1 MIKKIAVL
9 TSGGDAP
16 GMNSAVRSVV
26 RTCIANDI
34 EVYGIEDGYYGLY
47 HDKIIGLDSKSVAN
61 TINRGGTFLGSARF
75 PEFAEEE
82 IRKEAVKNLDA
93 RGIEG
98 LVVIGGDGSF
108 MGAKR
113 LTEMGYPCVGIPG
126 TIDNDTPSSDFTI
139 GFDTALNTIVEA
151 VDKLR
156 DTSGSHQRC
165 SVVEVMGRNAGD
177 LALWAGIASGAE
189 ATLIPEIETDLDEMI
204 AKLHR
209 DKENGKRHFIVIAA
223 EGLNTSTSEL
233 AKRIETETGIE
244 TRATVLGHI
253 QRGGTPTASDRV
265 LAARMGSFAVE
276 LLIDGQAG
284 RCIGI
289 EENKLTHDDII
300 SALERPHTVD
310 KTMYKLANRY
320 LNV

>member
-1 MIKKIAVL
+1 MISKIAVL

-34 EVYGIEDGYYGLY
+34 EVYGIEEGYYGLY
-47 HDKIIGLDSKSVAN
+47 HDKIKKLDSKDVAN

-82 IRKEAVKNLDA
+82 IRQEAVKNLDKH
-93 RGIEG
+93 GIEA
-98 LVVIGGDGSF
+98 LVIIGGDGSF
-108 MGAKR
+108 MGAKK

-165 SVVEVMGRNAGD
+165 SVVEVMGRDAGD
-177 LALWAGIASGAE
+177 LALWAGIATGAE
-189 ATLIPEIETDLDEMI
+189 ATLIPEIDHDLDEI
-204 AKLHR
+204 ISKLHR
-209 DKENGKRHFIVIAA
+209 DKENGKRHFIVIVA
-223 EGLNTSTSEL
+223 EGLKITQEL
-233 AKRIETETGIE
+233 TQRIEESTGIE
-244 TRATVLGHI
+244 SRATILGHI
-253 QRGGTPTASDRV
+253 QRGGVPTAFDRV
-265 LAARMGSFAVE
+265 LAARMGSYAVE
-276 LLIDGQAG
+276 LLMEGEKG

-289 EENKLTHDDII
+289 EQNVLTHDDII
-300 SALERPHTVD
+300 AALDRPHTVNEH
-310 KTMYKLANRY
+310 MYKLANRY

>member
-1 MIKKIAVL
+1 MKKIAVL

-34 EVYGIEDGYYGLY
+34 EVYGIEEGYYGLY
-47 HDKIIGLDSKSVAN
+47 HDKIRKLESVDVAN

-75 PEFAEEE
+75 PEFAEAE
-82 IRKEAVKNLDA
+82 IREEAVKNLDK

-98 LVVIGGDGSF
+98 LVIIGGDGSF

-113 LTEMGYPCVGIPG
+113 LTEMGYPCVGLPG

-151 VDKLR
+151 VDRLR

-165 SVVEVMGRNAGD
+165 SVVEVMGRDAGD
-177 LALWAGIASGAE
+177 LALWAGIATGAE
-189 ATLIPEIETDLDEMI
+189 ATLIPEIDHDIDEI
-204 AKLHR
+204 ISKLQR
-209 DKENGKRHFIVIAA
+209 DKENGKRHFIVIVA
-223 EGLNTSTSEL
+223 EGLKVTEEL
-233 AKRIETETGIE
+233 TKRIEDSTGIE

-253 QRGGTPTASDRV
+253 QRGGVPTAFDRV
-265 LAARMGSFAVE
+265 LAARMGSYAVE
-276 LLIDGQAG
+276 LLMEGEQG

-289 EENKLTHDDII
+289 EKNALTHDDII
-300 SALERPHTVD
+300 AALDRPHTVD
-310 KTMYKLANRY
+310 EEMYRLANRY

>member
-1 MIKKIAVL
+1 MISKIAVL

-26 RTCIANDI
+26 RTCIANNI
-34 EVYGIEDGYYGLY
+34 EVYGIEEGYYGLY
-47 HDKIIGLDSKSVAN
+47 HDKIRKLESVDVAN

-75 PEFAEEE
+75 PEFAELE
-82 IRKEAVKNLDA
+82 IREAAVKNLDK

-108 MGAKR
+108 MGAKK
-113 LTEMGYPCVGIPG
+113 LTEMGYPCVGLPG

-165 SVVEVMGRNAGD
+165 SVVEVMGRDAGD
-177 LALWAGIASGAE
+177 LALWAGIATGAE
-189 ATLIPEIETDLDEMI
+189 ATLIPEIDYDLDEI
-204 AKLHR
+204 IGKLQR
-209 DKENGKRHFIVIAA
+209 DRENGKRHFIVIVA
-223 EGLNTSTSEL
+223 EGLKITSEL
-233 AKRIETETGIE
+233 ASKIEEVTGIE
-244 TRATVLGHI
+244 TRPTILGHI

-265 LAARMGSFAVE
+265 LAARMGSYAVE
-276 LLIDGQAG
+276 LLIDGEKG

-289 EENKLTHDDII
+289 EKNELVHDDII
-300 SALERPHTVD
+300 SALERPHTVNED
-310 KTMYKLANRY
+310 MYRLANRY

>member
-1 MIKKIAVL
+1 MVKKIAVL

-47 HDKIIGLDSKSVAN
+47 HDHIVELDSKSVAN
-61 TINRGGTFLGSARF
+61 QINRGGTFLGSARF

-82 IRKEAVKNLDA
+82 VRKVAVKNLDKH
-93 RGIEG
+93 GIEA

-177 LALWAGIASGAE
+177 LALWAGIATGAE
-189 ATLIPEIETDLDEMI
+189 ATLIPEITPDYDEMI
-204 AKLHR
+204 ANLQR
-209 DKENGKRHFIVIAA
+209 DRKNGKRHFIVMVA
-223 EGLNTSTSEL
+223 EGLGTTSEIT
-233 AKRIETETGIE
+233 KRIEEETGIE
-244 TRATVLGHI
+244 TRATILGHI
-253 QRGGTPTASDRV
+253 QRGGVPTAFDRV
-265 LAARMGSFAVE
+265 LASRMGSYAVE
-276 LLIDGQAG
+276 LLMAGESG

-300 SALERPHTVD
+300 SALGREHTVD
-310 KTMYKLANRY
+310 EEMYKLANRY

>member
-34 EVYGIEDGYYGLY
+34 EIYGIEDGYYGLF
-47 HDKIIGLDSKSVAN
+47 HDKIRKLESNDVAN
-61 TINRGGTFLGSARF
+61 IINRGGTFLGSARF
-75 PEFAEEE
+75 PEFAEESV
-82 IRKEAVKNLDA
+82 RVEAVKNLDKY
-93 RGIEG
+93 GIEG

-113 LTEMGYPCVGIPG
+113 LAEMGYPTIGIPG

-177 LALWAGIASGAE
+177 LALWAGIATGAE
-189 ATLIPEIETDLDEMI
+189 ATLIPEIHYDKDEI
-204 AKLHR
+204 LAKLKR
-209 DKENGKRHFIVIAA
+209 DRDNGKRHFIVIVA
-223 EGLNTSTSEL
+223 EGLKVTDKIASS
-233 AKRIETETGIE
+233 IEEITGIE
-244 TRATVLGHI
+244 TRATILGHI
-253 QRGGTPTASDRV
+253 QRGGVPTAFDRV
-265 LAARMGSFAVE
+265 LAGRMGSYAVE
-276 LLIDGQAG
+276 LLIDGQCG

-289 EENKLTHDDII
+289 QKNKLVHDDII
-300 SALERPHTVD
+300 TALNQEHVVD
-310 KTMYKLANRY
+310 EGMYKLANRY

>member
-1 MIKKIAVL
+1 MISKIAVL

-16 GMNSAVRSVV
+16 GMNSAIRSVV
-26 RTCIANDI
+26 RTCIASDI
-34 EVYGIEDGYYGLY
+34 EVYGIEEGYYGLY
-47 HDKIIGLDSKSVAN
+47 HDKIKKLDSVDVAN

-75 PEFAEEE
+75 PEFADAAVRE
-82 IRKEAVKNLDA
+82 EAVKNLA
-93 RGIEG
+93 KRGIEG

-113 LTEMGYPCVGIPG
+113 LTEMGYPTIGIPG

-165 SVVEVMGRNAGD
+165 SVVEVMGRDAGD

-189 ATLIPEIETDLDEMI
+189 ATLIPEVEHNLDDI
-204 AKLHR
+204 VSKLQR
-209 DKENGKRHFIVIAA
+209 DKDNGKRHFIVIVA
-223 EGLNTSTSEL
+223 EGLKVTSEL
-233 AKRIETETGIE
+233 TAKIEASTGIE
-244 TRATVLGHI
+244 TRATILGHI
-253 QRGGTPTASDRV
+253 QRGGVPTASDRV
-265 LAARMGSFAVE
+265 LAARMGSYAVE
-276 LLIDGQAG
+276 LLMAGESG

-289 EENKLTHDDII
+289 EQNKLVHDDII
-300 SALERPHTVD
+300 SALDRPHTVNED
-310 KTMYKLANRY
+310 MYRLANRY

>member
-1 MIKKIAVL
+1 MISKIAVL

-26 RTCIANDI
+26 RTCIANNI
-34 EVYGIEDGYYGLY
+34 EVYGIEEGYYGLY
-47 HDKIIGLDSKSVAN
+47 HDKIRKLESVDVAN

-75 PEFAEEE
+75 PEFAEAE
-82 IRKEAVKNLDA
+82 IREAAVKNLDK

-113 LTEMGYPCVGIPG
+113 LTEMGYPCVGLPG

-165 SVVEVMGRNAGD
+165 SVVEVMGRDAGD
-177 LALWAGIASGAE
+177 LALWAGIATGAE
-189 ATLIPEIETDLDEMI
+189 ATLIPEIDYDLDEI
-204 AKLHR
+204 IGKLQR
-209 DKENGKRHFIVIAA
+209 DRENGKRHFIVIVA
-223 EGLNTSTSEL
+223 EGLKITSDL
-233 AKRIETETGIE
+233 AAKIEESTGIE
-244 TRATVLGHI
+244 TRPTILGHI

-265 LAARMGSFAVE
+265 LAARMGSYAVE
-276 LLIDGQAG
+276 LLMDGEKG

-289 EENKLTHDDII
+289 EKNELVHDDII
-300 SALERPHTVD
+300 SALDRPHTVNEG
-310 KTMYKLANRY
+310 MYRLANRY

>member
-1 MIKKIAVL
+1 MISKIAVL

-47 HDKIIGLDSKSVAN
+47 HDKIRKLDSKDVAN

-75 PEFAEEE
+75 PEFAELA
-82 IRKEAVKNLDA
+82 IREEAVKNLDK

-108 MGAKR
+108 MGAKK
-113 LTEMGYPCVGIPG
+113 LTEMGYPCVGLPG

-165 SVVEVMGRNAGD
+165 SVVEVMGRDAGD
-177 LALWAGIASGAE
+177 LALWAGIATGAE
-189 ATLIPEIETDLDEMI
+189 ATLIPEIDHDLDEI
-204 AKLHR
+204 ITKLQR
-209 DKENGKRHFIVIAA
+209 DRENGKRHFIVIVA
-223 EGLNTSTSEL
+223 EGLKITQELTNTIEL
-233 AKRIETETGIE
+233 TTGIE

-253 QRGGTPTASDRV
+253 QRGGVPTATDRV
-265 LAARMGSFAVE
+265 LAARMGSYAVE
-276 LLIDGQAG
+276 LLIDGEKG

-289 EENKLTHDDII
+289 EKNELVHDDII
-300 SALERPHTVD
+300 SALERPHTVNEE
-310 KTMYKLANRY
+310 MYKLANRY

>member
-1 MIKKIAVL
+1 MISKIAVL

-34 EVYGIEDGYYGLY
+34 EVYGIEEGYYGLY
-47 HDKIIGLDSKSVAN
+47 HDKIIKLDSKDVAN

-82 IRKEAVKNLDA
+82 IRQEAVKNLDKH
-93 RGIEG
+93 GIEA
-98 LVVIGGDGSF
+98 LVIIGGDGSF

-165 SVVEVMGRNAGD
+165 SVVEVMGRDAGD
-177 LALWAGIASGAE
+177 LALWAGIATGAE
-189 ATLIPEIETDLDEMI
+189 ATLIPEIDHDLDEI
-204 AKLHR
+204 ISKLHR

-223 EGLNTSTSEL
+223 EGLKITQEL
-233 AKRIETETGIE
+233 TERIESSTGIE
-244 TRATVLGHI
+244 TRATILGHI
-253 QRGGTPTASDRV
+253 QRGGVPTAFDRV
-265 LAARMGSFAVE
+265 LAARMGSYAVE
-276 LLIDGQAG
+276 LLMDGEKG

-289 EENKLTHDDII
+289 EKNELVHDDII
-300 SALERPHTVD
+300 SALDRPHTVNEN
-310 KTMYKLANRY
+310 MYKLANRY

>member
-1 MIKKIAVL
+1 MSKIAVL

-16 GMNSAVRSVV
+16 GMNSAIRSVV
-26 RTCIANDI
+26 RTCIASDI
-34 EVYGIEDGYYGLY
+34 EVYGIEEGYYGLY
-47 HDKIIGLDSKSVAN
+47 HDKIKKLDSVDVAN

-75 PEFAEEE
+75 PEFADAAVRE
-82 IRKEAVKNLDA
+82 EAVKNLA
-93 RGIEG
+93 KRGIEG

-113 LTEMGYPCVGIPG
+113 LTEMGYPTIGIPG

-165 SVVEVMGRNAGD
+165 SVVEVMGRDAGD

-189 ATLIPEIETDLDEMI
+189 ATLIPEVEHNLDDI
-204 AKLHR
+204 VSKLQR
-209 DKENGKRHFIVIAA
+209 DKDNGKRHFIVIVA
-223 EGLNTSTSEL
+223 EGLKVTSEL
-233 AKRIETETGIE
+233 TAKIEASTGIE
-244 TRATVLGHI
+244 TRATILGHI
-253 QRGGTPTASDRV
+253 QRGGVPTASDRV
-265 LAARMGSFAVE
+265 LAARMGSYAVE
-276 LLIDGQAG
+276 LLMAGESG

-289 EENKLTHDDII
+289 EQNKLVHDDII
-300 SALERPHTVD
+300 SALDRPHTVNED
-310 KTMYKLANRY
+310 MYRLANRY

>member
-34 EVYGIEDGYYGLY
+34 EVYGIEDGYFGLY
-47 HDKIIGLDSKSVAN
+47 NDKIKKLDTISVAN

-75 PEFAEEE
+75 PEFAELSVRE
-82 IRKEAVKNLDA
+82 EAVKNLDKH
-93 RGIEG
+93 GIEG

-108 MGAKR
+108 MGAKK
-113 LTEMGYPCVGIPG
+113 LTEMGYPCIGIPG

-177 LALWAGIASGAE
+177 LALWAGIATGAE
-189 ATLIPEIETDLDEMI
+189 ATLIPEIKHDVNEI
-204 AKLHR
+204 ISKLQR
-209 DKENGKRHFIVIAA
+209 DKQNGKRHFIVIVA
-223 EGLNTSTSEL
+223 EGLKNTSEL
-233 AKRIETETGIE
+233 TKRIEEETNIE
-244 TRATVLGHI
+244 TRATILGHV
-253 QRGGTPTASDRV
+253 QRGGAPTASDRV
-265 LAARMGSFAVE
+265 LAARMGSYAVE
-276 LLIDGQAG
+276 LLMQGEKG

-289 EENKLTHDDII
+289 EKNELTHEDII
-300 SALERPHTVD
+300 IALNIGHTVNEE
-310 KTMYKLANRY
+310 MYKLANRY

>member
-34 EVYGIEDGYYGLY
+34 EIYGIEDGYYGLF
-47 HDKIIGLDSKSVAN
+47 HDKIRKLESNDVAN
-61 TINRGGTFLGSARF
+61 IINRGGTFLGSARF
-75 PEFAEEE
+75 PEFAEESV
-82 IRKEAVKNLDA
+82 RVEAVKNLDKY
-93 RGIEG
+93 GIEG

-113 LTEMGYPCVGIPG
+113 LAEMGYPTIGIPG

-177 LALWAGIASGAE
+177 LALWAGIATGAE
-189 ATLIPEIETDLDEMI
+189 ATLIPEIHYDKDEI
-204 AKLHR
+204 LAKLKR
-209 DKENGKRHFIVIAA
+209 DRDNGKRHFIVIVA
-223 EGLNTSTSEL
+223 EGLKVTEKIASS
-233 AKRIETETGIE
+233 IEEITGIE
-244 TRATVLGHI
+244 TRATILGHI
-253 QRGGTPTASDRV
+253 QRGGVPTAFDRV
-265 LAARMGSFAVE
+265 LAGRMGSYAVE
-276 LLIDGQAG
+276 LLIDGQCG

-289 EENKLTHDDII
+289 QKNKLVHDDII
-300 SALERPHTVD
+300 TALNQEHVVD
-310 KTMYKLANRY
+310 EGMYKLANRY

>member
-34 EVYGIEDGYYGLY
+34 EVYGIEEGYYGLY
-47 HDKIIGLDSKSVAN
+47 HDKIRKLESVDVAN

-75 PEFAEEE
+75 PEFAEAE
-82 IRKEAVKNLDA
+82 IREEAVKNLDK

-98 LVVIGGDGSF
+98 LVIIGGDGSF

-113 LTEMGYPCVGIPG
+113 LTEMGYPCVGLPG

-165 SVVEVMGRNAGD
+165 SVVEVMGRDAGD
-177 LALWAGIASGAE
+177 LALWAGIATGAE
-189 ATLIPEIETDLDEMI
+189 ATLIPEIDHDIDEI
-204 AKLHR
+204 ISKLQR
-209 DKENGKRHFIVIAA
+209 DKDNGKRHFIVIVA
-223 EGLNTSTSEL
+223 EGLKVTEEL
-233 AKRIETETGIE
+233 TKRIEDSTGIE

-253 QRGGTPTASDRV
+253 QRGGVPTAFDRV
-265 LAARMGSFAVE
+265 LAARMGSYAVE
-276 LLIDGQAG
+276 LLMEGEQG

-289 EENKLTHDDII
+289 EKNALTHDDII
-300 SALERPHTVD
+300 AALDRPHTVD
-310 KTMYKLANRY
+310 EEMYRLANRY

>member
-1 MIKKIAVL
+1 MISKIAVL

-26 RTCIANDI
+26 RTCIANEI
-34 EVYGIEDGYYGLY
+34 EVYGIEEGYYGLY
-47 HDKIIGLDSKSVAN
+47 HDKIVKLDSKAVAN

-82 IRKEAVKNLDA
+82 IRQEAVKNLDKH
-93 RGIEG
+93 GIEA
-98 LVVIGGDGSF
+98 LVIIGGDGSF

-165 SVVEVMGRNAGD
+165 SVVEVMGRDAGD
-177 LALWAGIASGAE
+177 LALWAGIATGAE
-189 ATLIPEIETDLDEMI
+189 ATLIPEIDHDLDEI
-204 AKLHR
+204 ISKLHR

-223 EGLNTSTSEL
+223 EGLKITQEL
-233 AKRIETETGIE
+233 TEKIETSTGIE

-253 QRGGTPTASDRV
+253 QRGGVPTAFDRV
-265 LAARMGSFAVE
+265 LAARMGSYAVE
-276 LLIDGQAG
+276 LLMNGEKG

-289 EENKLTHDDII
+289 EKNELVHDDII
-300 SALERPHTVD
+300 SALDRPHTVNEN
-310 KTMYKLANRY
+310 MYKLANRY

>member
-34 EVYGIEDGYYGLY
+34 EVYGIEEGYYGLY
-47 HDKIIGLDSKSVAN
+47 HDKIRKLESVDVAN

-75 PEFAEEE
+75 PEFAEAE
-82 IRKEAVKNLDA
+82 IREEAVKNLDK

-113 LTEMGYPCVGIPG
+113 LTEMGYPCVGMPG

-151 VDKLR
+151 VDRLR

-165 SVVEVMGRNAGD
+165 SVVEVMGRDAGD
-177 LALWAGIASGAE
+177 LALWAGIATGAE
-189 ATLIPEIETDLDEMI
+189 ATLIPEIDHDIDEI
-204 AKLHR
+204 ISKLQR
-209 DKENGKRHFIVIAA
+209 DKDNGKRHFIVIVA
-223 EGLNTSTSEL
+223 EGLKVTEEL
-233 AKRIETETGIE
+233 TKRIEDSTGIE
-244 TRATVLGHI
+244 TRATILGHI
-253 QRGGTPTASDRV
+253 QRGGVPTAFDRV
-265 LAARMGSFAVE
+265 LAARMGSYAVE
-276 LLIDGQAG
+276 LLMEGEKG

-289 EENKLTHDDII
+289 EKNTLTHDDII
-300 SALERPHTVD
+300 AALDRPHTVD
-310 KTMYKLANRY
+310 EEMYRLANRY

>member
-1 MIKKIAVL
+1 MISKIAVL

-47 HDKIIGLDSKSVAN
+47 HDKIIKLDSKGVAN

-75 PEFAEEE
+75 PEFAELE
-82 IRKEAVKNLDA
+82 IRKEAVKNLDKH
-93 RGIEG
+93 GIEA

-108 MGAKR
+108 MGAKK
-113 LTEMGYPCVGIPG
+113 LTEMGYPCVGLPG

-139 GFDTALNTIVEA
+139 GFDTALNTIVDA

-165 SVVEVMGRNAGD
+165 SVVEVMGRDAGD
-177 LALWAGIASGAE
+177 LALWSGIATGAE
-189 ATLIPEIETDLDEMI
+189 ATLIPEIDHNIDEI
-204 AKLHR
+204 ISKLQR
-209 DKENGKRHFIVIAA
+209 DKESGKRHFIVIVA
-223 EGLNTSTSEL
+223 EGLKITQEL
-233 AKRIETETGIE
+233 TKTIEDSTGIE

-253 QRGGTPTASDRV
+253 QRGGTPTAFDRV
-265 LAARMGSFAVE
+265 LAARMGSYAVE
-276 LLIDGQAG
+276 LLMDGEKG

-289 EENKLTHDDII
+289 EENKLVHDDII
-300 SALERPHTVD
+300 SALDRPHTVNEE
-310 KTMYKLANRY
+310 MYKLANRY